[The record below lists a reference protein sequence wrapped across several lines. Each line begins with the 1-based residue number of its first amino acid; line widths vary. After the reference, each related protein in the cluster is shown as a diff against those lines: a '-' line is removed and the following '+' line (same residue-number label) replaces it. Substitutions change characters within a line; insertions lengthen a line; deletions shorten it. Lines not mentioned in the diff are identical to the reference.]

1 MNLITLMG
9 LLERET
15 SKDKL
20 IQLIE
25 QHRNRYDTILEFV
38 QRKFNDDAD
47 VVRAGTVV
55 DVRNIRFASDRLRN
69 DEEFATE
76 LVQREW
82 SILRYLGYEAR
93 KNRNVVL
100 TAIRQN
106 GMAIQYAVDELWD
119 DAEIVEEAIQQNPDV
134 IDWLDS
140 LKNE

>member
-1 MNLITLMG
+1 MNLITVMG

-38 QRKFNDDAD
+38 QRKFNDDMD

-55 DVRNIRFASDRLRN
+55 DVRNIRFASDRLKN

-82 SILRYLGYEAR
+82 AILRYLGYEAR